1 MMKKFLVALACVA
14 ACAAPSFAQKGK
26 AQADYYPMGY
36 AGDTWTGVVT
46 DFDNA
51 RRTLTLTHGK
61 DKKAET
67 FVASIPY
74 APYEWARDVNDLRV
88 LDFPYDRKAKNQVF
102 KFDGPGRAATA
113 IPSTGVGAIVPSQI
127 IRRPNPPNE
136 NRIADLADFK
146 GRLVTVY
153 YTTRERQTDGGA
165 VEKYH
170 DVWRVRIYA
179 GKK

>member
-1 MMKKFLVALACVA
+1 MMKKLLVTLACMA

-26 AQADYYPMGY
+26 AQADYYPLGY
-36 AGDTWTGVVT
+36 PGDTWTGVVT
-46 DFDNA
+46 AFDNE

-67 FVASIPY
+67 FVASIPD
-74 APYEWARDVNDLRV
+74 APYEWARDVHNIRV
-88 LDFPYDRKAKNQVF
+88 LDFPYDKKAKNQVF
-102 KFDGPGRAATA
+102 KFEGPGRAATVM
-113 IPSTGVGAIVPSQI
+113 PDTGVSAHIPTGTV
-127 IRRPNPPNE
+127 RRPNPPDE
-136 NRIADLADFK
+136 NRITDFADFK

-153 YTTRERQTDGGA
+153 YTPRERKTAAGDE
-165 VEKYH
+165 EKYN